1 MTNCK
6 RVLATAL
13 AGTTLMCACGASHA
27 LGFGRPLSRAVLGDT
42 LWITV
47 PLRLEVGEEIND
59 DCLAADV
66 YFGDDKVAA
75 SAVSAALLSG
85 PGGERSL
92 RVSTVALVN
101 EPIITVYLAAGC
113 HARITRK
120 FVAFADP
127 PNVNQPTGS
136 IGKAVEMAEIVN
148 AITTPT
154 PSVVSAPSELSAAMQ
169 AAPHHQRSEP
179 SATRLSKREKALA
192 GAPVMTV
199 AALSVD
205 ALKADKPSTQGKSS
219 SHKAK
224 GRHKDKAH
232 QSVQL
237 AKSAKSAKP
246 VRSVV
251 KVTQPV
257 DSARLVLDPV
267 EAEAMVA
274 PTLRMSGTLGAPVQA
289 DDQSANVQARRDAAA
304 AIWLAL
310 NATPEQMTHDRQRLV
325 ELEQRLAQLKQEG
338 EQAKLAA
345 TALASRAQQAEA
357 QTVSSKVSVLLGL
370 LGLAGVGAAV
380 YLWRQLRQEKKRTE
394 AWWQSQGDE
403 VVPTSS
409 AADDHVVDDFE
420 HDTSPDLASVMVPVA
435 ADMSPA
441 FARQDAALAEDK
453 VVPVK
458 LVKDAPFVAVEVSH
472 QVSVEELIDLEQQAE
487 FFMVLGQEDAAIG
500 LLEGHVQHTTGGSP
514 LPFLKLL
521 EAYHRA
527 DKRADYQRVRI
538 EFSKRFETDAPSW
551 NDYQQR
557 MNNLVDY
564 PDVVA
569 QLQDIWFTPAQAM
582 EMLDKALTHP
592 EPGACIYDLPA
603 YRELLFLYAV
613 ARDLSERDV
622 HDRSSVDLLLPVTD
636 TSGKAQERQGKQAG
650 RSESMI
656 ATRPIKARPDLKPEI
671 EIDLPLEDLQIPVD
685 IHKP

>member
-47 PLRLEVGEEIND
+47 PLRLEVGEEIHD

-66 YFGDDKVAA
+66 YFGDDKVAP

-127 PNVNQPTGS
+127 PNVNQPTGG

-148 AITTPT
+148 AITMPA

-169 AAPHHQRSEP
+169 VAPHHQRGEP
-179 SATRLSKREKALA
+179 SATRLSKRDKALA

-199 AALSVD
+199 AAVSAD
-205 ALKADKPSTQGKSS
+205 ALKADKPSSHSKSS
-219 SHKAK
+219 SHKSK

-232 QSVQL
+232 QSEHL
-237 AKSAKSAKP
+237 AKSAKP
-246 VRSVV
+246 VKSVV
-251 KVTQPV
+251 KVTPPV
-257 DSARLVLDPV
+257 ESARLVLDPV

-274 PTLRMSGTLGAPVQA
+274 PTLRMSATLGAPVQA

-310 NATPEQMTHDRQRLV
+310 NATPEQMVHDRQRLV

-338 EQAKLAA
+338 EQAKVA
-345 TALASRAQQAEA
+345 TNALALRAQQAEA
-357 QTVSSKVSVLLGL
+357 QTVSSKVSMLLGL

-403 VVPTSS
+403 VLHASS
-409 AADDHVVDDFE
+409 AANDHAVDDFE
-420 HDTSPDLASVMVPVA
+420 HDTSPDLASVMVPTA
-435 ADMSPA
+435 ANASSA
-441 FARQDAALAEDK
+441 FARQDAAVADDTVE
-453 VVPVK
+453 PVK
-458 LVKDAPFVAVEVSH
+458 PAEAAPSVAVETSH
-472 QVSVEELIDLEQQAE
+472 QVTVEELIDLEQQAE

-527 DKRADYQRVRI
+527 DKRAEYQRVRI

-569 QLQDIWFTPAQAM
+569 QLQNIWFTPAQAM

-613 ARDLSERDV
+613 ARDLSEREV

-636 TSGKAQERQGKQAG
+636 TSGKAQERQGTQAG

-671 EIDLPLEDLQIPVD
+671 EIDLPLEDLQIPAD
-685 IHKP
+685 IHKL